1 MKKIKFLALFLLS
14 ALFLFPQSA
23 FAQAGGASALGGF
36 LPLILIFAFFY
47 LFLIRPQQKK
57 NKQHQML
64 LNNLKKDD
72 KVITS
77 GGIYGTVAGVKDNIV
92 ELKIAEGVNIQISKP
107 AISAVLLRKPEE
119 AVSATAAPVETAS
132 SQVSDIIKK

>member
-1 MKKIKFLALFLLS
+1 
-14 ALFLFPQSA
+14 
-23 FAQAGGASALGGF
+23 
-36 LPLILIFAFFY
+36 
-47 LFLIRPQQKK
+47 
-57 NKQHQML
+57 ML